1 MMYNVGK
8 VAKVAGK
15 RSVPSDALSYNV
27 CIYLYYIY
35 LYIYIHIVPIL
46 VQASVDNVPWR
57 LSLDAQYVLAV
68 VMRC

>member
-35 LYIYIHIVPIL
+35 LYIYIYTLYPFWFKLQLTMFPGACH
-46 VQASVDNVPWR
+46 
-57 LSLDAQYVLAV
+57 
-68 VMRC
+68 